1 MKTDLT
7 TKELQSAQEI
17 LHDMQAGRITEGIA
31 RLRVLKDSIYAA
43 IPAKQ
48 RISRGITWVVER
60 ISDCF
65 VQVCQDDEMLRWTAQ
80 ALFDHLEKTDL
91 LLGAPIFLMAEYG
104 KGHPAGVFAFFA
116 GAAGSESW
124 VIREFAASAF
134 RRVIGPNK
142 ALVQDWL
149 AQLAQA
155 ADPKQRRFA
164 SETLRP
170 VVANKWINQA
180 PEYSLAVL
188 RLMFREAHP
197 YPRTSVGNN
206 LSDLSRRQP
215 ELIFSLVQDLVKSG
229 DPNSAWIAYRAC
241 RNLVKK
247 EPGRV
252 MDLLGVD
259 EYHYK
264 DRNYFRN

>member
-1 MKTDLT
+1 
-7 TKELQSAQEI
+7 
-17 LHDMQAGRITEGIA
+17 
-31 RLRVLKDSIYAA
+31 
-43 IPAKQ
+43 
-48 RISRGITWVVER
+48 VVER
-60 ISDCF
+60 ISDVF
-65 VQVCQDDEMLRWTAQ
+65 VRVCGEDEAVRWTAQ
-80 ALFDHLEKTDL
+80 ILFDHLGENDL
-91 LLGAPIFLMAEYG
+91 LLGAPIFLMADYG
-104 KGHPAGVFAFFA
+104 QQHPSDVFPFFG
-116 GAAGSESW
+116 GAAGSEAW
-124 VIREFAASAF
+124 VVREFAAGAF
-134 RRVIGPNK
+134 RKVIGPNK
-142 ALVQDWL
+142 ALVQTWL
-149 AQLAQA
+149 MQA
-155 ADPKQRRFA
+155 ARSADPNLRRFA

-170 VVANKWINQA
+170 VVLNRWLNQT

-215 ELIFSLVQDLVKSG
+215 ELIFSLVGALVESG
-229 DPNSAWIAYRAC
+229 DKNSAWIAYRAC

-247 EPGRV
+247 QSGRV